1 MSGCTGKRLLR
12 IVLSRLVLLALPFV
26 VWFVWREIARRSGRP
41 MGATPWAWLAAVG
54 AALFA
59 LSLMA
64 GAVFHDDNRAKVY
77 VPAEASGD
85 GRIVPGR
92 SDKR

>member
-1 MSGCTGKRLLR
+1 MLR

-59 LSLMA
+59 FLPALETFA
-64 GAVFHDDNRAKVY
+64 GLR
-77 VPAEASGD
+77 GD
-85 GRIVPGR
+85 G
-92 SDKR
+92 SQ